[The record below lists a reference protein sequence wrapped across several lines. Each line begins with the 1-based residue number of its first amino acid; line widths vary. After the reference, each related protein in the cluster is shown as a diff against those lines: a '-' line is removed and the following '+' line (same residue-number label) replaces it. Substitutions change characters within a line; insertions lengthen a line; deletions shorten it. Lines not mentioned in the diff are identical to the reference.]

1 MTAALKTKLNLD
13 DSRLYINRELSWLSF
28 NERVLEMAQ
37 RQDVPPME
45 RMKFLAIFSANLDEF
60 FMIRVAGL
68 MQRVQAGIQT
78 KDPSGLTANE
88 QLDAVRQKTLTLT
101 ARHGEAAKTLLRL
114 LQKHGLHIL
123 NQKTWNSDQ
132 RRFIRDYFQ
141 SHLLPLLTPI
151 AVTDPQ
157 SFPLLPNLQLHIGIT
172 LSAQAGEEKQL
183 MVIPVPT
190 VVSRFIGLPSREG
203 EFWVTLEDILMECAG
218 LVIQGKSIE
227 PVDLFRITR
236 DADIK
241 IQEEEAGD
249 LLETIEAA
257 VLERRHRQAVRVEL
271 SAHCSSILQNWILAQ
286 FQVGPQQVYPI
297 EGIPDLRC
305 LWELVG
311 REGFESLRW
320 PDWPAQHPADLAG
333 YESIWDAAGDHDVM
347 LFHPYESFEP
357 VVEWIRAAAED
368 PSVLAIKQTLYRT
381 SPESPVI
388 SALEQAA
395 RCGKEVTVLV
405 ELKARFEEV
414 RNVRWARRLEDAGC
428 YVVYGVAGLKTHAK
442 ALLIIRRQAGR
453 IKRYVH
459 LATGNYNEKTAR
471 IYSDIGLITCDP
483 HLTSDVGVFF
493 NLLTGFSESV
503 GWSKLTIAPT
513 SLRQRMLDLIERE
526 IKASSPDH
534 PGQIMIKANS
544 LEDIHVCQALY
555 RASAA
560 GVRIKLNIRGICC
573 LRPAIKGLSEHIEV
587 TSILDRF
594 LEHARIYY
602 FDNGGHPEVYLSSAD
617 MMGRNLDRR
626 LELFFPMT
634 QPDLR
639 QRLSSILETY
649 FSDTTNAWR
658 LCSDGVYK
666 QIVSKEDSLRSQQS
680 FYEQIADAAG
690 FQKARFRFRPIRSNG
705 KQ

>member
-1 MTAALKTKLNLD
+1 MNTTSKTKLNLD

-28 NERVLEMAQ
+28 NERVLEMAE

-45 RMKFLAIFSANLDEF
+45 RLKFLAIFSSNLDEF

-68 MQRVQAGIQT
+68 MQRMQAGIQGR
-78 KDPSGLTANE
+78 DPSGLTTVE
-88 QLDAVRQKTLTLT
+88 QLDAVRQKTLALT
-101 ARHGEAAKTLLRL
+101 ARHAEAAKTLITL
-114 LQKHGLHIL
+114 LQKHGLYIL
-123 NQKTWNSDQ
+123 NPRIWNSQQ

-151 AVTDPQ
+151 AAMDPQ

-172 LSAQAGEEKQL
+172 LSAQTGEEKQII
-183 MVIPVPT
+183 VIPVPT
-190 VVSRFIGLPSREG
+190 IVSRFVALPSREG
-203 EFWVTLEDILMECAG
+203 EFWVTIEDVLIECAG
-218 LVIQGKSIE
+218 MIVRGKTIE
-227 PVDLFRITR
+227 SVDLFRITR
-236 DADIK
+236 DADVK

-271 SAHCSSILQNWILAQ
+271 SAHCSSMLQDWIFAQ
-286 FQVGPQQVYPI
+286 FQVGPQQIYPI

-311 REGFESLRW
+311 RGGFDSLRW
-320 PDWPAQHPADLAG
+320 PEWPAQYPADLAG
-333 YESIWDAAGDHDVM
+333 FESIWDAVSNHDVM

-368 PSVLAIKQTLYRT
+368 PAVLAIKQTLYRT

-395 RCGKEVTVLV
+395 RSGKEVTVLV
-405 ELKARFEEV
+405 ELKARFEET

-442 ALLIIRRQAGR
+442 ALMIIRREAGR

-459 LATGNYNEKTAR
+459 LSTGNYNEKTSR
-471 IYSDIGLITCDP
+471 LYSDIGLITCEP
-483 HLTSDVGVFF
+483 QLTLDVGAFF

-526 IKASSPDH
+526 IKLSSPNH
-534 PGQIMIKANS
+534 PGLIMIKANS
-544 LEDIHVCQALY
+544 LEDIHLCQALY

-573 LRPAIKGLSEHIEV
+573 LRPSVKGVSDQIEV
-587 TSILDRF
+587 ISILDRY

-626 LELFFPMT
+626 LELLFPIT
-634 QPDLR
+634 QPELR

-649 FSDTTNAWR
+649 FSDTIHAWQ
-658 LCSDGVYK
+658 LGSDGVYQRIMPEEK
-666 QIVSKEDSLRSQQS
+666 SLRSQQS
-680 FYEQIADAAG
+680 FYEQVADAAG
-690 FQKARFRFRPIRSNG
+690 FQKARFRFRPIRSSD
-705 KQ
+705 K

>member
-1 MTAALKTKLNLD
+1 MTATSKTSLNLD
-13 DSRLYINRELSWLSF
+13 ESRCYINRELSWLSF
-28 NERVLEMAQ
+28 NERVLEMAEH
-37 RQDVPPME
+37 QDVPPME
-45 RMKFLAIFSANLDEF
+45 RMKFLAIFSSNLDEF

-68 MQRVQAGIQT
+68 MQRVQAGVQT
-78 KDPSGLTANE
+78 KDPSGLTASE
-88 QLDAVRQKTLTLT
+88 QLDAVRQKTLALS
-101 ARHGEAAKTLLRL
+101 ARHAQAAETLLKL
-114 LQKHGLHIL
+114 LHKHGLYIL
-123 NQKTWNSDQ
+123 NRKTWNNDQ
-132 RRFIRDYFQ
+132 RRFLRDYFQ

-151 AVTDPQ
+151 AVMDTQ

-172 LSAQAGEEKQL
+172 LSAQDGEEKQI

-203 EFWVTLEDILMECAG
+203 EFWVMLEDVLMEYAG
-218 LVIQGKSIE
+218 LVVQGKRIE
-227 PVDLFRITR
+227 AVDLFRITR

-271 SAHCSSILQNWILAQ
+271 SVDCSPTLQNWILAQ
-286 FQVGPQQVYPI
+286 FQVGPQQIYPI
-297 EGIPDLRC
+297 AGIPDLRC

-311 REGFESLRW
+311 RGGFETLRW
-320 PDWPAQHPADLAG
+320 PEWPAQHPADLAG
-333 YESIWDAAGDHDVM
+333 YESIWDAASDHDVM

-381 SPESPVI
+381 SPDSPVI

-395 RCGKEVTVLV
+395 RSGKEVTVLV
-405 ELKARFEEV
+405 ELKARFEEA
-414 RNVRWARRLEDAGC
+414 RNIRWARRLEDAGC

-442 ALLIIRRQAGR
+442 ALLIIRREAGR

-471 IYSDIGLITCDP
+471 LYSDIGLITCDP
-483 HLTSDVGVFF
+483 QLTSDVGAFF

-513 SLRQRMLDLIERE
+513 SLRQRILDLIERE
-526 IKASSPDH
+526 IKASTPDH
-534 PGQIMIKANS
+534 PGLIMIKANS
-544 LEDIHVCQALY
+544 LEDIRVCQALY

-573 LRPAIKGLSEHIEV
+573 LRPGIKGLSEHIEV
-587 TSILDRF
+587 VSILDRY

-626 LELFFPMT
+626 LEMLFPVT
-634 QPDLR
+634 QPGLR
-639 QRLSSILETY
+639 QRLSSILETF
-649 FSDTTNAWR
+649 FSDTTNAWH
-658 LCSDGVYK
+658 LSSDSTYRR
-666 QIVSKEDSLRSQQS
+666 IASSKVPLRSQQY
-680 FYEQIADAAG
+680 FYEQISDAAG
-690 FQKARFRFRPIRSNG
+690 FQKAKFRFRPIRSNG
-705 KQ
+705 K

>member
-1 MTAALKTKLNLD
+1 MTATSKTQLNLD

-28 NERVLEMAQ
+28 NERVLEMA
-37 RQDVPPME
+37 RREDVPPME
-45 RMKFLAIFSANLDEF
+45 RMKFLAIFSSNLDEF

-78 KDPSGLTANE
+78 KDPSGLTADE
-88 QLDAVRQKTLTLT
+88 QLEAVRQKTLTLT
-101 ARHGEAAKTLLRL
+101 ARHAETAKTLLAL
-114 LQKHGLHIL
+114 LQKHGLYIL
-123 NQKTWNSDQ
+123 NRKTWNSDQ

-190 VVSRFIGLPSREG
+190 IVPRFIGLPSKEG

-218 LVIQGKSIE
+218 LVVQGKSIE
-227 PVDLFRITR
+227 SVDVFRITR
-236 DADIK
+236 DADVK

-271 SAHCSSILQNWILAQ
+271 SADCSSTMQNWILAQ
-286 FQVGPQQVYPI
+286 FQVGPQQIYPI
-297 EGIPDLRC
+297 AGIPDLRC

-311 REGFESLRW
+311 RGGFESLRW

-333 YESIWDAAGDHDVM
+333 YESIWDAASDHDVM

-395 RCGKEVTVLV
+395 RSGKEVTVLV
-405 ELKARFEEV
+405 ELKARFEEA
-414 RNVRWARRLEDAGC
+414 RNIRWARRLEDAGC
-428 YVVYGVAGLKTHAK
+428 YVIYGVAGLKTHAK
-442 ALLIIRRQAGR
+442 ALLIIRRQGGR

-483 HLTSDVGVFF
+483 QLTSDVGAFF

-534 PGQIMIKANS
+534 PGLIMIKANS
-544 LEDIHVCQALY
+544 LEDIRVCQALY

-573 LRPAIKGLSEHIEV
+573 LRPGIKGLSEHIEIV
-587 TSILDRF
+587 SILDRY

-626 LELFFPMT
+626 LELLFPIA

-649 FSDTTNAWR
+649 FSDTANAWR

-666 QIVSKEDSLRSQQS
+666 RMVSKEGPLRSQQS
-680 FYEQIADAAG
+680 FYQQIADAAG

>member
-227 PVDLFRITR
+227 AVDLFRITR